1 MYTKKTVGAF
11 ILEAS
16 RKDPERKQVISFW
29 RHHRG
34 LYGGCGIRSQV
45 ILRQCV

>member
-16 RKDPERKQVISFW
+16 RKDPERQQVLSFL

-34 LYGGCGIRSQV
+34 LYGGCGI
-45 ILRQCV
+45 